1 MTDTE
6 EGQNN
11 PPVISISFQLC
22 RAGRPPFT
30 PRSLH
35 LTASSEQTNSLG
47 VCSSL
52 HVLCAL
58 CHLGAG
64 SSTTVPAVRTHS
76 SGFLLLLGECVLA
89 LSTVKVFAGDVSD
102 CAAPQQSQMLCTE
115 NTKAGKMCLSPSPRT
130 PLCESWCSHQQSH
143 PRDSSPTLHKV
154 LMNLRAFSPQDLLSL
169 HLSALAA
176 NKGAN
181 SPQLLER
188 YSCMALSATCKRW

>member
-1 MTDTE
+1 MTGTE

-35 LTASSEQTNSLG
+35 LTASSEQTNSPG
-47 VCSSL
+47 MCSSL

-76 SGFLLLLGECVLA
+76 SGFLLLLGVCELA

-130 PLCESWCSHQQSH
+130 PLCEELAQPPAEPPPGFFAHTAQSPDEFESIQPPGSAQPASLCSRCQQG
-143 PRDSSPTLHKV
+143 R
-154 LMNLRAFSPQDLLSL
+154 
-169 HLSALAA
+169 
-176 NKGAN
+176 
-181 SPQLLER
+181 
-188 YSCMALSATCKRW
+188 